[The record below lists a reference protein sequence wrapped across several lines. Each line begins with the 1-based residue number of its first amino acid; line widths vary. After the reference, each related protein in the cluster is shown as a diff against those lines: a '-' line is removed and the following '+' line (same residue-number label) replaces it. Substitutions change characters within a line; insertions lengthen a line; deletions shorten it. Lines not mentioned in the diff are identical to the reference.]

1 MDLPQAIRYRPYK
14 EWSSK
19 DYQAI
24 TEKMAQ
30 SHGTANFM
38 SNLRQDYSMTPMGFL
53 ISTVATIFLS
63 KLALWGCAWSETMGT
78 HDIHRPRPFYGNKE
92 PPSARPRSR

>member
-30 SHGTANFM
+30 SPWHSQFHVEPKTGLLNDP
-38 SNLRQDYSMTPMGFL
+38 NGFL
-53 ISTVATIFLS
+53 ISTVATIFFIKTGL
-63 KLALWGCAWSETMGT
+63 MGL
-78 HDIHRPRPFYGNKE
+78 RMV
-92 PPSARPRSR
+92 